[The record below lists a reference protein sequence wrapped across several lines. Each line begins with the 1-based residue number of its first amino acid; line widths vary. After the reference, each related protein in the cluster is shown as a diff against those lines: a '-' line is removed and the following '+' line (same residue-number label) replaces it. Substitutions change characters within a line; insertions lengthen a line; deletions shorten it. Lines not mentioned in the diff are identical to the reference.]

1 MLKEKSKLLV
11 LFLSFVLIL
20 GASTVVEAQ
29 DSFAAGKINLQQ
41 VVQHHPGAV
50 EYQAELQEEM
60 MSLQQ
65 EFEELMGDLDPEQ
78 DEEEMM
84 QIQQQFQQQASMIEQ
99 RAEQGLLEVIE
110 PDLEAF
116 REEEGYDL
124 ILSDRAVL
132 SGAEDVTE
140 EFIEFVNG
148 EEPELELD
156 LDDDL

>member
-1 MLKEKSKLLV
+1 MLKRISKLMV
-11 LFLSFVLIL
+11 LFLSLVLIL
-20 GASTVVEAQ
+20 GASTAVRAQ
-29 DSFAAGKINLQQ
+29 DGFTAGKINLQE
-41 VVQHHPGAV
+41 VVQHHSGAL

-65 EFEELMGDLDPEQ
+65 EFEEQIGDLDPEE

-148 EEPELELD
+148 EEPELDLD
-156 LDDDL
+156 LDDDF